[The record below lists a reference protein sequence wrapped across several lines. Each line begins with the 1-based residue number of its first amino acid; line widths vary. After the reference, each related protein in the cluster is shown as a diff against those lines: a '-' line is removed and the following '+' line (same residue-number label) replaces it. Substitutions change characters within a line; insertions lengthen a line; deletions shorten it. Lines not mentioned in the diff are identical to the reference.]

1 MILNKVIGDFFFFF
15 TLSILIRRS
24 MRGGGKG
31 KLTANLN
38 PINIQNPKFIMLCN
52 LFFFF
57 TH

>member
-1 MILNKVIGDFFFFF
+1 MILNKVIGDFFF
-15 TLSILIRRS
+15 TLSILIRRG

-31 KLTANLN
+31 KLIANLN

-52 LFFFF
+52 LFFF